1 MFGLAIF
8 FGGAAQFVAGILEF
22 CVGNTFGT
30 TVHCSY
36 GAFWL
41 AFAMF
46 LVPSLGLKEAYRGDE
61 YAFTVHM
68 GVFLFL
74 WFVLTCF
81 FILAALRTNIA
92 ILAVLGFL
100 ALAFFFLSIGS
111 FVEAHHATAATRLTR
126 AGGVFAILSAAAAFY
141 AGAAG
146 LMMPSTTMI
155 SFPLGTFASPVK
167 EKSKV

>member
-1 MFGLAIF
+1 
-8 FGGAAQFVAGILEF
+8 
-22 CVGNTFGT
+22 
-30 TVHCSY
+30 
-36 GAFWL
+36 
-41 AFAMF
+41 MF
-46 LVPSLGLKEAYRGDE
+46 LVPSLGIKEAYANDE
-61 YAFTVHM
+61 YAYTVHV

-74 WFVLTCF
+74 WFVLTCV

-92 ILAVLGFL
+92 ILTVLGFL
-100 ALAFFFLSIGS
+100 ALAFLLLSIGN
-111 FVEAHHATAATRLTR
+111 FVAAHHATAATRVTR
-126 AGGVFAILSAAAAFY
+126 AGGVFAIFSAAAAFY